1 MSGAKKNKVFVIMC
15 FKKEYDPVYDAIEK
29 AVKEAGCSCNRSD
42 KYLMPQNI
50 PSKIIRDIFDAD
62 ILIADISEANPN
74 VYYELGISHTL
85 PKNTIII
92 SQSEEALPFNI
103 RNEFVYKYKTNSDG
117 LELLSYKLK
126 DIIKELLN
134 GHKVPSN
141 IVQEVF
147 ETHIKRNQSPISSLF
162 NRVYSEQNNIEVAK
176 EMVEHIERKLN
187 RNKKVI
193 VAICGS
199 GAVGK
204 GTFAKLLRGCIKDA
218 KIKDC
223 SILPT
228 DSYMWSRERRII
240 RHKIGFDRSANNLDE
255 LDRDVKDLIR
265 GNAITVTPYDHKT
278 GMHGPPEKIEPS
290 EILIIEGI
298 YSFHPI
304 LNKICSNAETLMY
317 YIYAKM
323 PIAKALKFISDVKDR
338 GHSIDLAIE
347 HALPEYNAYATH
359 ILPYARYTNYF
370 LTTDEYWKYTML
382 TPFQKQ
388 NLLIEIEQITK
399 NNLPYDV

>member
-1 MSGAKKNKVFVIMC
+1 MSGTKKKRVFVIMC
-15 FKKEYDPVYDAIEK
+15 FKKDYDPVYDAIEK
-29 AVKEAGCSCNRSD
+29 AVKKVGCSCNRSD
-42 KYLMPQNI
+42 KYLRPQHI
-50 PSKIIRDIFDAD
+50 TSKIIRDIFDSD
-62 ILIADISEANPN
+62 IIIADISEANPN

-92 SQSEEALPFNI
+92 SQSKEELPFNV
-103 RNEFVYKYKTNSDG
+103 RNEFVYKYKANRDG

-126 DIIKELLN
+126 DIINELLDE
-134 GHKVPSN
+134 HKIPSN

-147 ETHIKRNQSPISSLF
+147 ETHIKRNQIPISNVF
-162 NRVYSEQNNIEVAK
+162 NRVYRDQNNIEVAE
-176 EMVEHIERKLN
+176 EMIKHIKRKLG

-193 VAICGS
+193 ISICGS
-199 GAVGK
+199 GAIGK
-204 GTFAKLLRGCIKDA
+204 GTFAKLLRECIKNKIGKDA
-218 KIKDC
+218 

-228 DSYMWSRERRII
+228 DSYMLSRERRII
-240 RHKIGFDRSANNLDE
+240 RQKIGFDRNANDLDK
-255 LDRDVKDLIR
+255 LDRDVKELIR
-265 GNAITVTPYDHKT
+265 GNQITVTPYSHET
-278 GMHGPPEKIEPS
+278 GKHGPLEKIELS

-304 LNKICSNAETLMY
+304 LNKICSDAETLMY

-323 PIAKALKFISDVKDR
+323 HIAKALKFISDVKDR

-347 HALPEYNAYATH
+347 HALPEYKAYATH

-370 LTTDEYWKYTML
+370 IITDGYWKYTIL
-382 TPFQKQ
+382 TPSEKKE
-388 NLLIEIEQITK
+388 LLIEIEQITE